1 MTDPKRYLI
10 TSALPYANGPKHI
23 GHLAGAYLPAD
34 IYVRYL
40 RAKKADV
47 VYVCGSDEHGAAIT
61 IQAMKEHTTP
71 RAIVD
76 KYHAMLKSNMADLG
90 ISFDIYHR
98 TTEPIHHETAQEFF
112 TMLNDNGDLE
122 VKETEQYFDVEAN
135 TFLADRYIVGTCP
148 VCGNQN
154 AYGDQCEKCG
164 TSLSPDE
171 LIHPRSTL
179 SGNAP
184 VKKLTRHWYL
194 PLNRHEDFLRKWILE
209 DHKNDWKP
217 NVLGQVKSWLDIGLQ
232 PRAVTRDLDW
242 GIKVPSPPA
251 PQGGIPETIGA
262 DEHFDYQTADP
273 LIYGLL
279 KQFVREHRSRPT
291 DAENVLWQ
299 MLRGKKLDGVKF
311 RRQHIIGAYI
321 ADFVCLDKKLII
333 EVDGLIHQLP
343 ENVASDIERTDW
355 LKEHGFEVIRF
366 TNDEVLF
373 KTDNTIAAITEKLNA
388 IPDKV
393 NPSQNPPLGGGGAG
407 KVLYVWFDAPIG
419 YISATKQWAIDN
431 NKDWRPYWYN
441 EDTKLVHFIG
451 KDNIVFHAIIF
462 PVMLKLHGN
471 ILPANVPSNEFM
483 NLEGDKM
490 STSRGWSIEM
500 EDYINDFVKK
510 DNGGDQM
517 VDALRYYLTAI
528 APETKDSEFTWK
540 GFQDSVKGELV
551 DVFGNFVNRAFVLM
565 HKLCKGKVPP
575 LHVDIM
581 DDADRAMF
589 AEIAKSKI
597 AIEHLIETYKFRDA
611 QYEVIDLARKGNKYM
626 QDKQPWILA
635 KSMASP
641 NPSEGEASP
650 NPSEGGALDP
660 ANSEQLS
667 KLAGSQNPPSGG
679 RGAQQSIDNCLHICL
694 QLTANLAV
702 FINPFLPFAAR
713 KMCYM
718 MKVVDKMLDWENAG
732 KSKLLSIGYSLREP
746 QLLFRKIEDSEVAGQ
761 VEKLK
766 IKSAAIKMET
776 ENNQAAGK
784 ASPNPSEGKASPN
797 PSEGKASPNPS
808 EGGALDPA
816 NSEQILKLAGSQ
828 NPPSGGRGAITFD
841 DFAKIDLKVGTILT
855 AEKVAKADKLLKLE
869 VDMGT
874 ETRTIVSGIALH
886 FEPADIV
893 GTQVVVVAN
902 LAPRKMRGID
912 SNGMILMAEDKAGK
926 LHFVSLA
933 NVIDSCSGV
942 S

>member
-40 RAKKADV
+40 RAKKKDV

-61 IQAMKEHTTP
+61 IQAMKEKTTP
-71 RAIVD
+71 QAIVD

-98 TTEPIHHETAQEFF
+98 TSEQLHHETAQEFF
-112 TMLNDNGDLE
+112 SALNEQGDLE
-122 VKETEQYFDVEAN
+122 IKETEQYFDVEAN

-148 VCGNQN
+148 ICASEN

-164 TSLSPDE
+164 TSLSPEE

-209 DHKNDWKP
+209 DHQQDWKA
-217 NVLGQVKSWLDIGLQ
+217 NVLGQCKSWLDIGLQ

-242 GIKVPSPPA
+242 GIKVPSSA
-251 PQGGIPETIGA
+251 SANAVEG
-262 DEHFDYQTADP
+262 
-273 LIYGLL
+273 
-279 KQFVREHRSRPT
+279 V
-291 DAENVLWQ
+291 AE
-299 MLRGKKLDGVKF
+299 
-311 RRQHIIGAYI
+311 
-321 ADFVCLDKKLII
+321 
-333 EVDGLIHQLP
+333 
-343 ENVASDIERTDW
+343 
-355 LKEHGFEVIRF
+355 FE
-366 TNDEVLF
+366 D
-373 KTDNTIAAITEKLNA
+373 
-388 IPDKV
+388 
-393 NPSQNPPLGGGGAG
+393 G

-431 NKDWRPYWYN
+431 DKDWKPYWYN
-441 EDTKLVHFIG
+441 DDTKLVHFIG

-471 ILPANVPSNEFM
+471 ILPDNVPSNEFM

-500 EDYINDFVKK
+500 DDYINDFVKK
-510 DNGGDQM
+510 ENGGDQM

-528 APETKDSEFTWK
+528 SPETKDSEFTWK

-575 LHVDIM
+575 LHADIV
-581 DDADRAMF
+581 DDADRTLF
-589 AEIAKSKI
+589 TEIANAKLR
-597 AIEHLIETYKFRDA
+597 IEKLLDGYKFRDA
-611 QYEVIDLARKGNKYM
+611 LYEVVDLARKGNKYM
-626 QDKQPWILA
+626 QDKQPWIVA
-635 KSMASP
+635 KQLGDNGQP
-641 NPSEGEASP
+641 TPEA
-650 NPSEGGALDP
+650 
-660 ANSEQLS
+660 Q
-667 KLAGSQNPPSGG
+667 K
-679 RGAQQSIDNCLHICL
+679 SIDNCLHLSL

-702 FINPFLPFAAR
+702 FINPFLPFAAK
-713 KMCYM
+713 KMCHM

-732 KSKLLSIGYSLREP
+732 SSKLLSVGYSLREP
-746 QLLFRKIEDSEVAGQ
+746 QLLFRKIEDSEVAEQ

-766 IKSAAIKMET
+766 LKSQQIKMDNEK
-776 ENNQAAGK
+776 NQPAAPTNAAEIK
-784 ASPNPSEGKASPN
+784 ASPDSSEGL
-797 PSEGKASPNPS
+797 
-808 EGGALDPA
+808 ALKTADEKVFA
-816 NSEQILKLAGSQ
+816 EIN
-828 NPPSGGRGAITFD
+828 FD
-841 DFAKIDLKVGTILT
+841 DFSKIALKVGTILS

-869 VDMGT
+869 VDMGI
-874 ETRTIVSGIALH
+874 EVRTIVSGIALH
-886 FEPADIV
+886 FSPEDII
-893 GTQVVVVAN
+893 GKQVVVVAN
-902 LAPRKMRGID
+902 LAPRKMRGIE
-912 SNGMILMAEDKAGK
+912 SNGMILMAEDKSGK
-926 LHFVSLA
+926 LHFVSPST
-933 NVIDSCSGV
+933 VIESGSGV